1 MPHLISERETL
12 RSMVSF
18 WVVNVF
24 FLFCL
29 AMRTLSHE
37 KTSSRKNLND
47 SAGTRHNFSHKMF
60 ASQQCSYIAVFPQE
74 RFLGRKFPYE
84 IFLSKRF
91 QRKFSS
97 EGRILAEKLAG
108 RSIVAEQFV
117 SYSQEKMFSEKR
129 QENFSERIP
138 GSKISGKDPL
148 HENSNSLLPRQLGF
162 RSRYAIERDWVGKD

>member
-1 MPHLISERETL
+1 
-12 RSMVSF
+12 
-18 WVVNVF
+18 
-24 FLFCL
+24 
-29 AMRTLSHE
+29 
-37 KTSSRKNLND
+37 
-47 SAGTRHNFSHKMF
+47 MF

-129 QENFSERIP
+129 QEKFL
-138 GSKISGKDPL
+138 GKDPWQQ
-148 HENSNSLLPRQLGF
+148 NFRQGSLARKFKFTPSTTTWFSKQ
-162 RSRYAIERDWVGKD
+162 ICD

>member
-1 MPHLISERETL
+1 
-12 RSMVSF
+12 
-18 WVVNVF
+18 
-24 FLFCL
+24 
-29 AMRTLSHE
+29 MRTLSHE

-117 SYSQEKMFSEKR
+117 SYSQEKMFSENDRKISR
-129 QENFSERIP
+129 KGSLAAKFPARIPCTKIQIHSFHDNLVFEADMRLKEIGLERI
-138 GSKISGKDPL
+138 
-148 HENSNSLLPRQLGF
+148 R
-162 RSRYAIERDWVGKD
+162 

>member
-1 MPHLISERETL
+1 
-12 RSMVSF
+12 
-18 WVVNVF
+18 
-24 FLFCL
+24 
-29 AMRTLSHE
+29 MRTLSHE

-162 RSRYAIERDWVGKD
+162 RSRYAIESDWVGKD

>member
-1 MPHLISERETL
+1 
-12 RSMVSF
+12 
-18 WVVNVF
+18 
-24 FLFCL
+24 
-29 AMRTLSHE
+29 MRTLSRE

-47 SAGTRHNFSHKMF
+47 SAGTRHKLSHKMF

-91 QRKFSS
+91 QRKFLSQ
-97 EGRILAEKLAG
+97 GRILAEKLAG

-129 QENFSERIP
+129 LENFSERIP
-138 GSKISGKDPL
+138 GRKISGKDPL
-148 HENSNSLLPRQLGF
+148 HKNSNPLLPQQLDFQADMRLKEIGL
-162 RSRYAIERDWVGKD
+162 EED

>member
-1 MPHLISERETL
+1 
-12 RSMVSF
+12 
-18 WVVNVF
+18 
-24 FLFCL
+24 
-29 AMRTLSHE
+29 
-37 KTSSRKNLND
+37 
-47 SAGTRHNFSHKMF
+47 MF

-117 SYSQEKMFSEKR
+117 LNSQEEMFSEKLL
-129 QENFSERIP
+129 ENFSERILANKIC
-138 GSKISGKDPL
+138 SKNAL
-148 HENSNSLLPRQLGF
+148 HENSNSLLPQQLGF
-162 RSRYAIERDWVGKD
+162 QADVRLKEIVFERMR

>member
-1 MPHLISERETL
+1 MLANEAFSMPHLISERETL
-12 RSMVSF
+12 RSMVSL

-29 AMRTLSHE
+29 AIRTLSHE
-37 KTSSRKNLND
+37 KTSSRQNLND
-47 SAGTRHNFSHKMF
+47 SAGTRHKLSHKMF

-84 IFLSKRF
+84 IFLLKRC
-91 QRKFSS
+91 QRKISS

-108 RSIVAEQFV
+108 RSIAAEQFV

-129 QENFSERIP
+129 QV
-138 GSKISGKDPL
+138 GKDPWQQ
-148 HENSNSLLPRQLGF
+148 NFRQGSLARKFKSTP
-162 RSRYAIERDWVGKD
+162 STTT